1 MFLLLRPQ
9 NHSAPVKI
17 AQRNQGQRA
26 VSFFVFCHSSGSARK
41 ALASEVVEQDG
52 STGIEGAGRKR
63 QVRPGLER
71 KDPHPGLPRAKR
83 SSSSPMDVSGKYPCR
98 ITGLFAEGKRAKT
111 ASGLDLRN
119 PPPPARGESAF
130 FFFFYIPC
138 VKAAECVEKGKASGR
153 ETEC

>member
-52 STGIEGAGRKR
+52 SAGIEARVEKGKSGQDWSEKIRIQAYQGEAFILQADGCVRKIS
-63 QVRPGLER
+63 
-71 KDPHPGLPRAKR
+71 LP
-83 SSSSPMDVSGKYPCR
+83 DH
-98 ITGLFAEGKRAKT
+98 GLFAEGKT
-111 ASGLDLRN
+111 G
-119 PPPPARGESAF
+119 
-130 FFFFYIPC
+130 
-138 VKAAECVEKGKASGR
+138 
-153 ETEC
+153 